1 MAGRLDLQFNQ
12 GETFA
17 WTFRWLA
24 GGSDPVDLTGAT
36 ARMMVRADPD
46 DVTPLLTLTTENGR
60 IALGGVLG
68 TIALTISATVTAALT
83 DWGKGFWDIEIVQ
96 GSTVTRLLE
105 GFAVLS
111 KEVTR

>member
-1 MAGRLDLQFNQ
+1 MAGRLDLRFNQ

-17 WTFRWLA
+17 WTFTWY
-24 GGSDPVDLTGAT
+24 GSDGDPIDLTAAT

-46 DVTPLLTLTTENGR
+46 DVSPLLTLTTENGR
-60 IALGGVLG
+60 IALGGALG

-83 DWGKGFWDIEIVQ
+83 DWGKGVWDIEIVQ
-96 GSTVTRLLE
+96 GSTVTRILE

-111 KEVTR
+111 KEATH